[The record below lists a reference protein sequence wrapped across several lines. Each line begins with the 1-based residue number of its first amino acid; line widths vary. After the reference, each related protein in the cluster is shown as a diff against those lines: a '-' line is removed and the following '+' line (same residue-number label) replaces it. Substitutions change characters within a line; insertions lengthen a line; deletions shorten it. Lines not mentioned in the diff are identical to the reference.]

1 MEAGEM
7 SALSVLTAVKPHFS
21 CRSPDL
27 SSTNPSL
34 FLTVKHSLCEE
45 THDGAGLVGE
55 ASWGNRDV
63 PSNPLLGRFLDGQE
77 SQERAPGFFLL
88 FVGIYLLYNVVL
100 ASAVQQSESSIHI
113 YISSVAQSCPTLCNP
128 MDCSTPGLPVHHQ
141 LPEPTQ
147 THVHWVGD
155 AIQPSHPLSFHS
167 LPTSIFPSI
176 RVFSGMVVM
185 VI

>member
-7 SALSVLTAVKPHFS
+7 SALSVLSAVKPHFS
-21 CRSPDL
+21 CKYPDL

-45 THDGAGLVGE
+45 THEGASLVGE

-77 SQERAPGFFLL
+77 RAPGFFFTFYWNILAL
-88 FVGIYLLYNVVL
+88 QCCVSFCCTAKWIIHTYIY
-100 ASAVQQSESSIHI
+100 QF
-113 YISSVAQSCPTLCNP
+113 SSVAQSCLTLCNP

-155 AIQPSHPLSFHS
+155 AIQPSHPLSSPS

-176 RVFSGMVVM
+176 RVFSGTVVM
-185 VI
+185 VV

>member
-7 SALSVLTAVKPHFS
+7 SALSVLSAVKPHFS

-45 THDGAGLVGE
+45 THEGAGLVGE

-113 YISSVAQSCPTLCNP
+113 YISVQLLSHVRLCVTPWTAAHQASLSITNSQSLLKLMSIELVMPSNHLLLC
-128 MDCSTPGLPVHHQ
+128 
-141 LPEPTQ
+141 
-147 THVHWVGD
+147 
-155 AIQPSHPLSFHS
+155 HPLLFPPQFFPASGSFQ
-167 LPTSIFPSI
+167 
-176 RVFSGMVVM
+176 VW
-185 VI
+185 